1 MHKEAYLK
9 SKKEVA
15 KWMRRLYKKGLT
27 TSLGGNI
34 SLRIDDNHIAITAS
48 ETDKGRI
55 KASEIAIV
63 AMDGQLLDSSNRVS
77 METGMHLAI
86 YNERP
91 DVKAI
96 VHAHAPMGS
105 LFAATNQTI
114 NTTLLAEAY
123 TIIGYPQKAD
133 YAAPGSD
140 ELAANVA
147 KVSQNTNVILM
158 ENHGVLA
165 VGVSL
170 LQAFDRIEV
179 LENAAKMTCLT
190 TLLNDKCALS
200 ENQLAELKSLFL

>member
-34 SLRIDDNHIAITAS
+34 SLRFDDNHIAITAS

-63 AMDGQLLDSSNRVS
+63 SMDGDLLDSTNRVS

-86 YNERP
+86 YKERP
-91 DVKAI
+91 DVQAI

-105 LFAATNQTI
+105 LYATTNQTI

-123 TIIGYPQKAD
+123 TIIGYPKKAA

-140 ELAANVA
+140 KLAGNVA
-147 KVSQNTNVILM
+147 KASSNANVILM

-165 VGVSL
+165 VGKSL

-179 LENAAKMTCLT
+179 LENAAKMTALT
-190 TLLNDKCALS
+190 TLLKDQKALN
-200 ENQLAELKSLFL
+200 EQQLTELKSLFA